1 MSDAD
6 CADFLRQA
14 LASIAINTGVPDWIR
29 LYAKAILAQELELYG
44 DQAKTPTEPAGAP
57 K

>member
-1 MSDAD
+1 MTDAD

-14 LASIAINTGVPDWIR
+14 LASIAVNASVPDWIR